1 MSKVIFKVQKYE
13 SKGKKGNRKTE
24 DKRKNDIIEI
34 GDDNDDNENYLNE
47 NFTIELFGEE
57 EKRFNDEN
65 DDDGVTTYM
74 NGKKHNYPQYNN
86 NIKSDNILSKY
97 IININIFNYR

>member
-1 MSKVIFKVQKYE
+1 MSKVVFKIKKYE

-34 GDDNDDNENYLNE
+34 GDDNDEYENDLNE
-47 NFTIELFGEE
+47 NFTKELLRQE
-57 EKRFNDEN
+57 EKKLNNEN
-65 DDDGVTTYM
+65 DNDDITTFM
-74 NGKKHNYPQYNN
+74 DGKKHNYPHYN